1 MTELPTGTLGR
12 SRDQT
17 LRSPASAPGSNL
29 TINQM
34 ITQKI
39 NLKTLVLVAAAS
51 LGLVTAA
58 TAQSMPAA
66 ANAGGGLL
74 GQNYSGVGFGYV
86 HFDQGIPKIGHDYTF
101 LFNQSLTDGLDLGVS
116 YDYLRASALGVNGT
130 QSTIGLNATGYL
142 KQDWGKPFVQAGAGW
157 LWQRAGSVR
166 ENSFVYVIGTGIEF
180 PVGTAFSVAPF
191 VNYRAAKDIGG
202 AREWN
207 YGVKNTYRLS
217 KDWSTSLTVS
227 INDDKDMTYAIG
239 VNYHF

>member
-1 MTELPTGTLGR
+1 
-12 SRDQT
+12 
-17 LRSPASAPGSNL
+17 
-29 TINQM
+29 M

-66 ANAGGGLL
+66 TSAGGGLL

-86 HFDQGIPKIGHDYTF
+86 HFDQGIPKIAHDYTF
-101 LFNQSLTDGLDLGVS
+101 LFNQSLTEGLDLGVS

-166 ENSFVYVIGTGIEF
+166 ENSFAYVVGTGIEF
-180 PVGTAFSVAPF
+180 PVGTSFAVAPF
-191 VNYRAAKDIGG
+191 VNYQAAKDIAGLHT
-202 AREWN
+202 WN
-207 YGVKNTYRLS
+207 YGVKTTYRVC
-217 KDWSTSLTVS
+217 KEWSTSLTVS
-227 INDDKDMTYAIG
+227 IDDDKDMTYAIG